1 MVKRKIFDKYVGM
14 VEEAL
19 EISKEEIFTKTRKRE
34 NVEARDL
41 LFYLCSM
48 RNMRGNF
55 ILARCRENGLELDD
69 SQVSRGKNKIEGLKD
84 SDADWKE
91 LVNKL
96 VND

>member
-1 MVKRKIFDKYVGM
+1 MIKRKIFEKYVSM
-14 VEEAL
+14 VESAL

-34 NVEARDL
+34 NVEAMDL
-41 LFYLCSM
+41 LFYLCSQ

-55 ILARCRENGLELDD
+55 ILARCKENGLELDD
-69 SQVSRGKNKIEGLKD
+69 SQVSRGKNKIEELRD
-84 SDADWKE
+84 SDPDWKE